1 MRAFVAGG
9 SSDFYNLYPPPHAKA
24 AALITI
30 DSHQDG
36 QTLQPGVA
44 ELFGTYSGVYEL
56 QLIVNGEFVTDVQM
70 DDPNGDDSG
79 SWSYKLDTSQ
89 LTVQSKWSL
98 KQTMRLRVMVS
109 GPLDSPK
116 CR

>member
-1 MRAFVAGG
+1 M
-9 SSDFYNLYPPPHAKA
+9 
-24 AALITI
+24 
-30 DSHQDG
+30 
-36 QTLQPGVA
+36 A

-89 LTVQSKWSL
+89 LDGAVEMVLKANDAVTRYGIWSPWIHLNVDNPAHIPEVQITSPSEQTLRATKWIF
-98 KQTMRLRVMVS
+98 TYLRVKS
-109 GPLDSPK
+109 DSPS
-116 CR
+116 